1 MIANPVRAWW
11 TRFIGAERRDV
22 PSRRSVISTDDAPAP
37 AASYSQGVLLDD
49 LVFLA
54 GQTPRLPSGE
64 RIREASFER
73 QTEVALQNLDAV
85 AHAAGSS
92 LGHAL
97 HVTVFLKDPSNAAA
111 FDAVYRRFVDAR
123 PPARTL
129 VQSSLIIGEVEVN
142 AICARNC

>member
-1 MIANPVRAWW
+1 MLN
-11 TRFIGAERRDV
+11 RFAGGARRDLRH
-22 PSRRSVISTDDAPAP
+22 RRTVISTAQAPSP
-37 AASYSQGVLLDD
+37 AGSYSQGVLLDD

-64 RIREASFER
+64 RILDAPFER
-73 QTEVALQNLDAV
+73 QTEVALQNLDAL

-92 LGHAL
+92 LRHAL
-97 HVTVFLKDPSNAAA
+97 HVTVFLKNPSNAAA
-111 FDAVYRRFVDAR
+111 FDTVYRRFVDDQ

-142 AICARNC
+142 AICARGC